1 MYQLGWEKHLFWSQ
15 TPPIYPNILHN
26 IVTLVAKHQILDR
39 KINTTPPKKLMY
51 RKWSVVGSYAEGLE
65 AVAELPLPSRTV
77 ASLVGQCKLDPSL
90 KATCFKPL
98 NLRVHTVL
106 ST

>member
-1 MYQLGWEKHLFWSQ
+1 M
-15 TPPIYPNILHN
+15 YPNILHT
-26 IVTLVAKHQILDR
+26 IVTLVAKHQILD
-39 KINTTPPKKLMY
+39 KNKYYKKLMY
-51 RKWSVVGSYAEGLE
+51 RKWSIVGSYAEGLE
-65 AVAELPLPSRTV
+65 AVEELPLPSRTV